1 MGSCQCSKDLL
12 FLKQNLSEIFIY
24 YVEKNTNPKTTLQQ
38 QQKQQPLPSSTLINP
53 IPNAQ

>member
-1 MGSCQCSKDLL
+1 MGSCQCCKDLL
-12 FLKQNLSEIFIY
+12 FLKQNLSEIFIS

-38 QQKQQPLPSSTLINP
+38 QQPQQPLPSSTLINP